1 MKLELGMGG
10 GAFKD
15 EDKAMVASVLGTK
28 ALDDKGSS
36 SVSKENLL
44 TTICSDE
51 NLQNKLS
58 GLVDRPNASNFSW
71 NNAQNMKKNVLQ
83 KLHTLFGGLDEDNY
97 ALGLDSVN
105 DTEMFFLASTYYLLP
120 PGEGGPGKCFA
131 SGKHVWNLDALKS
144 VTSVLESLELLQS
157 IRSSFSTKS
166 ELLRAKQV
174 RVAIPMVNE
183 KIDENTLVSN
193 STILERLLGDPKIFG
208 QDLNN
213 ATWHGHSNY
222 REKLA
227 VRPTC
232 GAHVNGG
239 RLSFLSNQNGLHWP
253 HVHSV
258 KQGSTIEF
266 YNIFEATS
274 RPSVITWPLGVE
286 FKHLNIEAPCKEE
299 KVSVANERRPRKR
312 GGNPANGREEAL
324 NHLQAELK
332 IVKAEKEKL
341 GNTSRVSPAIDPNLN
356 AENHT

>member
-1 MKLELGMGG
+1 MFSTDVAVVELG
-10 GAFKD
+10 
-15 EDKAMVASVLGTK
+15 
-28 ALDDKGSS
+28 
-36 SVSKENLL
+36 
-44 TTICSDE
+44 
-51 NLQNKLS
+51 
-58 GLVDRPNASNFSW
+58 
-71 NNAQNMKKNVLQ
+71 
-83 KLHTLFGGLDEDNY
+83 
-97 ALGLDSVN
+97 
-105 DTEMFFLASTYYLLP
+105 
-120 PGEGGPGKCFA
+120 
-131 SGKHVWNLDALKS
+131 S

-266 YNIFEATS
+266 YSSPNTTNDFQ
-274 RPSVITWPLGVE
+274 E
-286 FKHLNIEAPCKEE
+286 F
-299 KVSVANERRPRKR
+299 ANEAQKKFR
-312 GGNPANGREEAL
+312 L
-324 NHLQAELK
+324 NQY
-332 IVKAEKEKL
+332 
-341 GNTSRVSPAIDPNLN
+341 
-356 AENHT
+356 

>member
-1 MKLELGMGG
+1 MKLELGMGV

-15 EDKAMVASVLGTK
+15 EDKPMVASVLETK

-44 TTICSDE
+44 TTICGDE

-58 GLVDRPNASNFSW
+58 
-71 NNAQNMKKNVLQ
+71 
-83 KLHTLFGGLDEDNY
+83 
-97 ALGLDSVN
+97 
-105 DTEMFFLASTYYLLP
+105 
-120 PGEGGPGKCFA
+120 GEGGPGKCFA
-131 SGKHVWNLDALKS
+131 SGKHVWILDALKS

-166 ELLRAKQV
+166 TLLRAKQV

-193 STILERLLGDPKIFG
+193 STIVERLLGDPKIFG

-227 VRPTC
+227 VRPTW

-239 RLSFLSNQNGLHWP
+239 RLSFLSNQNGLHWS

-266 YNIFEATS
+266 YSSQNTTNDFQ
-274 RPSVITWPLGVE
+274 E
-286 FKHLNIEAPCKEE
+286 F
-299 KVSVANERRPRKR
+299 ANEARKKFR
-312 GGNPANGREEAL
+312 L
-324 NHLQAELK
+324 NQY
-332 IVKAEKEKL
+332 
-341 GNTSRVSPAIDPNLN
+341 
-356 AENHT
+356 

>member
-1 MKLELGMGG
+1 MGG

-71 NNAQNMKKNVLQ
+71 NNA

-266 YNIFEATS
+266 YSSPNTTNDFQ
-274 RPSVITWPLGVE
+274 E
-286 FKHLNIEAPCKEE
+286 F
-299 KVSVANERRPRKR
+299 ANEAQKKFR
-312 GGNPANGREEAL
+312 L
-324 NHLQAELK
+324 NQGAIAYINELQAELK

>member
-36 SVSKENLL
+36 SVSKENIL

-71 NNAQNMKKNVLQ
+71 NYA
-83 KLHTLFGGLDEDNY
+83 KLHTLFGGSDEDNY
-97 ALGLDSVN
+97 ALGLDRVN
-105 DTEMFFLASTYYLLP
+105 DTDMFFLASTYYLLP
-120 PGEGGPGKCFA
+120 PGEGGPGKCFS
-131 SGKHVWNLDALKS
+131 SGKHTVVLFSTDVAVVELGS

-213 ATWHGHSNY
+213 TTWHGHSNY

-227 VRPTC
+227 VRPTWR
-232 GAHVNGG
+232 AH
-239 RLSFLSNQNGLHWP
+239 
-253 HVHSV
+253 
-258 KQGSTIEF
+258 ID
-266 YNIFEATS
+266 IFEAIS

-299 KVSVANERRPRKR
+299 KLSVANERRPRKR
-312 GGNPANGREEAL
+312 GRNPDNGREEAL
-324 NHLQAELK
+324 NHVGAERKRTSLLRGAIAYINELQAELK

>member
-71 NNAQNMKKNVLQ
+71 NYA
-83 KLHTLFGGLDEDNY
+83 KLHTLFGGSDEDNY

-120 PGEGGPGKCFA
+120 SGEGGPGKCFA
-131 SGKHVWNLDALKS
+131 SGKHTVVLFSTDVAVVELGS

-227 VRPTC
+227 VRPTW

-266 YNIFEATS
+266 YSSQNTTNDFQ
-274 RPSVITWPLGVE
+274 E
-286 FKHLNIEAPCKEE
+286 F
-299 KVSVANERRPRKR
+299 ANEARKKFR
-312 GGNPANGREEAL
+312 L
-324 NHLQAELK
+324 NQGAIAYINELQAELK

-341 GNTSRVSPAIDPNLN
+341 
-356 AENHT
+356 

>member
-1 MKLELGMGG
+1 
-10 GAFKD
+10 
-15 EDKAMVASVLGTK
+15 
-28 ALDDKGSS
+28 
-36 SVSKENLL
+36 
-44 TTICSDE
+44 
-51 NLQNKLS
+51 
-58 GLVDRPNASNFSW
+58 
-71 NNAQNMKKNVLQ
+71 
-83 KLHTLFGGLDEDNY
+83 
-97 ALGLDSVN
+97 
-105 DTEMFFLASTYYLLP
+105 MFFLASTYYLLP
-120 PGEGGPGKCFA
+120 PGEGGPGKCFS
-131 SGKHVWNLDALKS
+131 SGKHVWILDALKS
-144 VTSVLESLELLQS
+144 VTSVLESLKLLQS

-208 QDLNN
+208 QGLNN
-213 ATWHGHSNY
+213 TTWHGHSNY

-227 VRPTC
+227 VRPTWR
-232 GAHVNGG
+232 AHVNGG

-258 KQGSTIEF
+258 KQGTTIEF
-266 YNIFEATS
+266 YSSQNTTNDFQEFANEA
-274 RPSVITWPLGVE
+274 RKKFRLNQPSVITWPLGVE

-312 GGNPANGREEAL
+312 GRNPDNGREEAL
-324 NHLQAELK
+324 KHVGAERKRTSLLRGAIAYINELQAELK

>member
-36 SVSKENLL
+36 SVSNENLL

-58 GLVDRPNASNFSW
+58 
-71 NNAQNMKKNVLQ
+71 
-83 KLHTLFGGLDEDNY
+83 DEDKY
-97 ALGLDSVN
+97 ALGLDRVN
-105 DTEMFFLASTYYLLP
+105 DTEMFFLAPMHFMFP

-131 SGKHVWNLDALKS
+131 SGKHTVVLFSTDVAVVELGS
-144 VTSVLESLELLQS
+144 VRSVLESLELLQS

-166 ELLRAKQV
+166 ALLRAKQV

-193 STILERLLGDPKIFG
+193 STIVERLLGDPKIFG

-213 ATWHGHSNY
+213 ATWHGHSKY
-222 REKLA
+222 WEKLA
-227 VRPTC
+227 VRPTW

-239 RLSFLSNQNGLHWP
+239 RLSFLSNQNGLHWL

-266 YNIFEATS
+266 YSSQNTTNDFQEFANEA
-274 RPSVITWPLGVE
+274 R
-286 FKHLNIEAPCKEE
+286 E
-299 KVSVANERRPRKR
+299 KVLA
-312 GGNPANGREEAL
+312 
-324 NHLQAELK
+324 
-332 IVKAEKEKL
+332 
-341 GNTSRVSPAIDPNLN
+341 
-356 AENHT
+356 